1 MGTVRRATP
10 HLLLAVWVAACGADN
25 APAPAPGAEA
35 VAPAAPDGEWFVDR
49 AAEAGLDFVHF
60 NGMTGEFYQPE
71 MAGPGAGLF
80 DYDNDGDLDVYLVQ
94 GELLG
99 DGDPLLA
106 PPADH
111 PPGDRLFRNDLE
123 IADDGKRTLRFTDV
137 TEAAGIAA
145 RGYGMG
151 VAAGD
156 VDNDGW
162 VDLYLTRFGRNRML
176 RNQGDGTFVDVTSR
190 SGTGDPAWGVPAS
203 FFDYDRDGW
212 LDLFVGNYLSYTLES
227 HTQCYD
233 RAGAPDYCPPE
244 TSRPHPNVLYRNRG
258 DGTFEDV
265 TAAAGLGREFGPAF
279 GAATAD
285 FDGDGRLDLF
295 VANDQREN
303 QLWMNQGD
311 GTFRNRALAAGAALG
326 AGGNAKADMGVD
338 AGDFD
343 NDGDEDLFI
352 TEPVRAGQ
360 HPLCERRRRPVPR
373 AERRTR
379 HPCAE
384 SAVHRLRGRVDRHR
398 QRRLAGRDRRE
409 RRGRSEL
416 RDLRPE
422 GQPVHAGP
430 AQPGVPQSRRDRLRG
445 GDRPRGGGLRA
456 VGGEPRR
463 GVRRRRQRR
472 RHRRAGGQR
481 GRTRAAAHQSAHR
494 QPAPLARAAAGRGG
508 DGIQHELIPRVSLNV
523 GWYRRVF
530 SDIEQRSNE
539 ALLACDTST
548 AVAGVPCGSWI
559 PFAVSFDDPNGRVAT
574 LRGLG
579 QNLNIDTTPFLAY
592 DLDPAYRGLVNN
604 LDVTSAINRNYYNGF
619 EVSLNARLPN
629 GGNIFGG
636 WTAHQ
641 HIQDTCGLTANP
653 NGIGIEDPIRG
664 ADENIL
670 RGGRF
675 CNQSELG
682 LPFRNDF
689 KLFGAYP
696 LPGDFEFSGSIQA
709 YAGGEREMRWG
720 IPSSYFPG
728 GVRTQGATVQVFAP
742 GTNYYDYWTQVDI
755 AFRKILRF
763 GGLESSVQAD
773 VYNLMNS
780 AVVVDENDSYGG
792 SFARP
797 TRLLQ
802 GRLLRMAFQVK
813 W

>member
-25 APAPAPGAEA
+25 APAPAPAAEA
-35 VAPAAPDGEWFVDR
+35 FAPAAPDGEWFVDR

-99 DGDPLLA
+99 DGDPLLS

-111 PPGDRLFRNDLE
+111 PPGDRLYRNDLE

-137 TEAAGIAA
+137 TETAGIAA

-176 RNQGDGTFVDVTSR
+176 RNQGDGTFADVTGR

-212 LDLFVGNYLSYTLES
+212 LDLFVGNYLSYTLEG

-244 TSRPHPNVLYRNRG
+244 TSRPQPDVLYRNRG

-311 GTFRNRALAAGAALG
+311 GTFRNRALAAGTALG

-352 TEPVRAGQ
+352 TELSGQGSTLYVNDGAGLFRERSAALGIRAPSLPYTGFGAAWIDIDNDGWLDVVAANGAVVLNFETFGPDNPFALDQRNQVFRNLGGTGFEAATDRAG
-360 HPLCERRRRPVPR
+360 
-373 AERRTR
+373 
-379 HPCAE
+379 
-384 SAVHRLRGRVDRHR
+384 AVF
-398 QRRLAGRDRRE
+398 E
-409 RRGRSEL
+409 RSE
-416 RDLRPE
+416 
-422 GQPVHAGP
+422 V
-430 AQPGVPQSRRDRLRG
+430 SRG
-445 GDRPRGGGLRA
+445 AAFGDVDNDGDTDVLVA
-456 VGGEPRR
+456 N
-463 GVRRRRQRR
+463 
-472 RHRRAGGQR
+472 
-481 GRTRAAAHQSAHR
+481 
-494 QPAPLARAAAGRGG
+494 AAGRVRL
-508 DGIQHELIPRVSLNV
+508 LINRIGSRRHWLGLRLVGAETPRDLV
-523 GWYRRVF
+523 G
-530 SDIEQRSNE
+530 
-539 ALLACDTST
+539 A
-548 AVAGVPCGSWI
+548 
-559 PFAVSFDDPNGRVAT
+559 RVAVVRLDGTT
-574 LRGLG
+574 LWR
-579 QNLNIDTTPFLAY
+579 
-592 DLDPAYRGLVNN
+592 R
-604 LDVTSAINRNYYNGF
+604 
-619 EVSLNARLPN
+619 AR
-629 GGNIFGG
+629 
-636 WTAHQ
+636 
-641 HIQDTCGLTANP
+641 
-653 NGIGIEDPIRG
+653 
-664 ADENIL
+664 AD
-670 RGGRF
+670 
-675 CNQSELG
+675 
-682 LPFRNDF
+682 
-689 KLFGAYP
+689 
-696 LPGDFEFSGSIQA
+696 
-709 YAGGEREMRWG
+709 
-720 IPSSYFPG
+720 
-728 GVRTQGATVQVFAP
+728 
-742 GTNYYDYWTQVDI
+742 
-755 AFRKILRF
+755 
-763 GGLESSVQAD
+763 
-773 VYNLMNS
+773 
-780 AVVVDENDSYGG
+780 G
-792 SFARP
+792 SFASTNDPRVLVGLGDSAAVSLVRVVWPSGAVEEWTDVPADRYTTLTEGGGRP
-797 TRLLQ
+797 R
-802 GRLLRMAFQVK
+802 
-813 W
+813 